1 MSYMKVKDKEH
12 LVRDSYSKAILNTDR
27 SALARHAKKIADAE
41 KEKAQQDKINNLEKE
56 LSEIKEL
63 LKKLIP

>member
-1 MSYMKVKDKEH
+1 MQLKVKENEN

-27 SALARHAKKIADAE
+27 GAVLRHKKKIEEAKKTQV
-41 KEKAQQDKINNLEKE
+41 QQDRINSLEQE
-56 LSEIKEL
+56 LAEIKEL